1 VTSRRASLLLW
12 LGVALPPLA
21 WTLQLVAG
29 YWVEEAACGSP
40 GLDGTVWQAVT
51 FVVAGALGA
60 AGLAAAAVTFRAV
73 RAGAGDARGRV
84 AFLAVT
90 SLSAA
95 LVFALGIVMTGVG
108 VLSLDPCTG

>member
-12 LGVALPPLA
+12 LGVAVPPLA
-21 WTLQLVAG
+21 WTFQLVAG

-60 AGLAAAAVTFRAV
+60 AGLAAAAVSFRAV

-95 LVFALGIVMTGVG
+95 CVFALGIVMTGIG